1 MVRSEKS
8 HTLSMP
14 KRHRTRR
21 VNSSRRG
28 TVSPRS
34 DAVSHLFRTHKAHEW
49 NRRQV
54 TPLGSVALGSFL
66 ASLARCGFDGR
77 VDTTRFCTS
86 RKSQRWAT
94 KNTTPSFAKRG
105 RRWDVLQNKSMASSA
120 GVELNLT
127 KRKSKNR
134 WMSSSKRFWRSQLI
148 SDASTLVLPC
158 EEPARRNTKTNKL

>member
-14 KRHRTRR
+14 KRRRTRR
-21 VNSSRRG
+21 ANSSRRG

-34 DAVSHLFRTHKAHEW
+34 DAVSHLFPT
-49 NRRQV
+49 RRVRGWSRQLV
-54 TPLGSVALGSFL
+54 TPLGNVALASFL

-77 VDTTRFCTS
+77 AATTRFCMYH
-86 RKSQRWAT
+86 KSQRLVT

-105 RRWDVLQNKSMASSA
+105 RKWDVLRNKDMASSA
-120 GVELNLT
+120 GAELNSI
-127 KRKSKNR
+127 KRKYKSR
-134 WMSSSKRFWRSQLI
+134 WMSSSKRFWRFQLI

-158 EEPARRNTKTNKL
+158 DEHARKNTKTNKP